1 MLQPLHYKIW
11 RCDLGR
17 AEAFYRVRKSHFQ
30 ASPCCALYFTTK
42 EWILSR
48 RDQMK
53 VAWHEVP
60 GNKVKE
66 DPSRRDG

>member
-1 MLQPLHYKIW
+1 MKELIQTEELRKQLDSVNPLK
-11 RCDLGR
+11 
-17 AEAFYRVRKSHFQ
+17 EN
-30 ASPCCALYFTTK
+30 FTTI

-60 GNKVKE
+60 GNKRKA

>member
-1 MLQPLHYKIW
+1 MVGEGN
-11 RCDLGR
+11 CGR
-17 AEAFYRVRKSHFQ
+17 DFFYNKRAR
-30 ASPCCALYFTTK
+30 
-42 EWILSR
+42 LSR

-60 GNKVKE
+60 GNKRKV